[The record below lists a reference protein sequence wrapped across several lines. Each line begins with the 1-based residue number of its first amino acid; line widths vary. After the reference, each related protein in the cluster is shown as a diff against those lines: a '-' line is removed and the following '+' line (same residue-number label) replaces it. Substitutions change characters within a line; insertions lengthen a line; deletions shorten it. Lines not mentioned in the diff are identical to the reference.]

1 MVFAGIPF
9 LYFFLPAAVV
19 AGIFARGKA
28 RAVTLLLFS
37 LVFYAFGEPR
47 YVVLMALTALVAWGC
62 GLWAE
67 ARGGKLPLVLHCCV
81 SVGFF
86 IYFKYTDFL
95 LGAVNGAF
103 GTNLPLLRVA
113 LPVGISFYTFQSIS
127 YVADVTMGRIRAE
140 RNPINFGA
148 YLTFFPQLIA
158 GPIVRYE
165 DIREQMLFGSPTW
178 KNVSEG
184 AVRFC
189 VGLGK
194 KVLIANVLA
203 EISADAAAGEMS
215 VALLWVLAV
224 SGALTI
230 YFDFSGY
237 SDMAVGLGRMFG
249 VELPENFRHPFA
261 SKSVAEFW
269 RRWHIT
275 LGSWFR
281 DYVYIPLGGSRC
293 GVWKQIRNLLVVWA
307 LTGLW
312 HGAAWTFV
320 LWGLYFAAFLVL
332 ERFAAGVFRKF
343 PPWLSHVYVVFVVVI
358 SFVLF
363 GAESPAVFASQL
375 RGMFGFAGLPLWNA
389 ETAWI
394 LRQYGVLLIVSAV
407 CAFPLVPW
415 ILQKL
420 RALPRW
426 EAVCA
431 YLQPVVMAA
440 LLLASTA
447 FLAAGSFN
455 PFLYFR
461 F

>member
-9 LYFFLPAAVV
+9 LYFFLPAAAV

-62 GLWAE
+62 GLWAKK
-67 ARGGKLPLVLHCCV
+67 RRGKLPLVIHCCV
-81 SVGFF
+81 SVGFL
-86 IYFKYTDFL
+86 IYFKYADFL
-95 LGAVNGAF
+95 LGAVNAAF

-127 YVADVTMGRIRAE
+127 YVADVTMGRSAAE
-140 RNPINFGA
+140 RSPVNFGA

-165 DIREQMLFGSPTW
+165 DIREQMLYGRPTW
-178 KNVSEG
+178 KNISDG

-189 VGLGK
+189 IGLGK
-194 KVLIANVLA
+194 KVLVANVLA
-203 EISADAAAGEMS
+203 EIAADAAAGEMS
-215 VALLWVLAV
+215 VALVWVLAV

-237 SDMAVGLGRMFG
+237 SDMAVGLGKLFG
-249 VELPENFRHPFA
+249 VDLPENFRHPFA
-261 SKSVAEFW
+261 SKSVSEFW

-293 GVWKQIRNLLVVWA
+293 GKWKQIRNLLVVWA

-320 LWGLYFAAFLVL
+320 LWGLYFAVFLTL
-332 ERFAAGVFRKF
+332 ERFAAGFFRRF
-343 PPWLSHVYVVFVVVI
+343 PAWLSHVYVVFAVVV

-363 GAESPAVFASQL
+363 GAESPAAFAAQL
-375 RGMFGFAGLPLWNA
+375 SGMFGFAGLPLWNA

-394 LRQYGVLLIVSAV
+394 LRQYGVLLIAAAV
-407 CAFPLVPW
+407 CAFPAVPW
-415 ILQKL
+415 VLQKL
-420 RALPRW
+420 RALAW
-426 EAVCA
+426 GEAVCA
-431 YLQPVVMAA
+431 YLQPAVMAA